1 MAITKSLTFD
11 GISINGVS
19 YTPFLDESVEV
30 TVEPVVDM
38 VNNGQS
44 LPAAYTVS
52 FGVNLYN
59 TNVLTDNNVY
69 TNTAAAPVT
78 ANVVF
83 TGGTGGQTL
92 TINGVIVH
100 AIQVFDAGRSAYR
113 IGGSKRETNLATGVV
128 LT

>member
-1 MAITKSLTFD
+1 MAITKSLTFA
-11 GISINGVS
+11 GISIGGTS

-52 FGVNLYN
+52 FGVNIYN
-59 TNVLTDNNVY
+59 TAILSSANIY
-69 TNTAAAPVT
+69 TNTANAPVET
-78 ANVVF
+78 SVVF
-83 TGGTGGQTL
+83 TGGAGGQTL
-92 TINGVIVH
+92 TVSNVIVH
-100 AIQVFDAGRSAYR
+100 AVQVFDAGRSAYR
-113 IGGSKRETNLATGVV
+113 IGGSKRVVDLATGVA